1 MMSLRRQTNRSKQL
15 GTTLLE
21 ILVALAFFSITA
33 IAILDTVGTTSR
45 TVNSLEKQTIAH
57 WVASNY
63 IELSRS
69 RSDWPNVGVQRAETD
84 MAGRTWYIT
93 SRVQATA
100 RKDIRRLIVEVSDD
114 PDGEILSSRDW
125 FFGRVQ

>member
-1 MMSLRRQTNRSKQL
+1 MTINRRMPSKKQV

-33 IAILDTVGTTSR
+33 IAILDTVGTTTRS
-45 TVNSLEKQTIAH
+45 VNHMEKQTIAH

-63 IELSRS
+63 LEVSRQ
-69 RSDWPNVGVQRAETD
+69 RADWPSVGVQRAETD

-93 SRVQATA
+93 SRVTVTA

-114 PDGEILSSRDW
+114 PDGEILSQRDW
-125 FFGRVQ
+125 FFGRIQ

>member
-1 MMSLRRQTNRSKQL
+1 MKHSPMPIKSKQA

-21 ILVALAFFSITA
+21 ILVALAIFSISA

-45 TVNSLEKQTIAH
+45 SVNNMETETIAH

-63 IELSRS
+63 IEISRQ
-69 RSDWPNVGVQRAETD
+69 RSDWPNVGVQRDETD
-84 MAGRTWYIT
+84 MAGRTWFVT
-93 SRVQATA
+93 MRVQATA
-100 RKDIRRLIVEVSDD
+100 RKDIRRLVVEVRNDQ
-114 PDGEILSSRDW
+114 DGDILSSRDW